1 MTMTNAER
9 DFYLRIID
17 EQPGLMP
24 VAYEISKYKHSLDI
38 QVWLIKNRMTGKIL
52 QSWLK
57 ENFDNSIMSMIK
69 YIIKRVNGD
78 KEIKPVYAHKD
89 YRV

>member
-1 MTMTNAER
+1 MITNTER

-17 EQPGLMP
+17 EQPGLVP
-24 VAYEISKYKHSLDI
+24 LAYEISKYKHSLDI
-38 QVWLIKNRMTGKIL
+38 QVWLIKNKMTGRNL

-57 ENFDNSIMSMIK
+57 VEFNNSMMSLIK
-69 YIIKRVNGD
+69 YIIKKANGD
-78 KEIKPVYAHKD
+78 KEIKPIYAHKD

>member
-1 MTMTNAER
+1 MITNAER

-38 QVWLIKNRMTGKIL
+38 QVWLIKNKMTGKIL

-57 ENFDNSIMSMIK
+57 EEFDNSIMSMIK
-69 YIIKRVNGD
+69 EIIMRINRD
-78 KEIKPVYAHKD
+78 KEIKPIYAHTD
-89 YRV
+89 YRI

>member
-38 QVWLIKNRMTGKIL
+38 QVWLIKNKMTGKIL

-57 ENFDNSIMSMIK
+57 EEFNNSIMSMCQW
-69 YIIKRVNGD
+69 IIKRVNND
-78 KEIKPVYAHKD
+78 KEVKAIYAHKD
-89 YRV
+89 YKV

>member
-38 QVWLIKNRMTGKIL
+38 QVWLIKNKMTGKIL

-57 ENFDNSIMSMIK
+57 EEFNNSIMSMCQW
-69 YIIKRVNGD
+69 IIKKVNND
-78 KEIKPVYAHKD
+78 KEIKAIYAHKD
-89 YRV
+89 YKV

>member
-1 MTMTNAER
+1 MITNAER

-38 QVWLIKNRMTGKIL
+38 QVWLIKNKMTGKIL

-57 ENFDNSIMSMIK
+57 EEFDNSIMSMVK
-69 YIIKRVNGD
+69 EIIMRINRD
-78 KEIKPVYAHKD
+78 KEVKPIYAYKD
-89 YRV
+89 YRI

>member
-1 MTMTNAER
+1 MTNAER
-9 DFYLRIID
+9 DFYIRIID
-17 EQPGLMP
+17 EQPGLMA

-38 QVWLIKNRMTGKIL
+38 QVWLIKNNLTGKNL

-57 ENFDNSIMSMIK
+57 EEFDHSIMSMIK
-69 YIIKRVNGD
+69 YIIKRVNSD
-78 KEIKPVYAHKD
+78 KEIKPIYAHRD

>member
-1 MTMTNAER
+1 MSMSNAER

-17 EQPGLMP
+17 DQPGLMP

-38 QVWLIKNRMTGKIL
+38 QVWLIKNKITGKIL

-57 ENFDNSIMSMIK
+57 DKFDHSIMSMVQ
-69 YIIKRVNGD
+69 YIIKRVNKD
-78 KEIKPVYAHKD
+78 KEIKPIFAHKD

>member
-1 MTMTNAER
+1 MMTNAER

-38 QVWLIKNRMTGKIL
+38 QVWLLKNKITGKIL

-57 ENFDNSIMSMIK
+57 EEFDNSIMSMIK
-69 YIIKRVNGD
+69 YIIKRVNSD
-78 KEIKPVYAHKD
+78 KELPRIIGGVD
-89 YRV
+89 YRI

>member
-1 MTMTNAER
+1 MITNTER

-17 EQPGLMP
+17 EQPGLVP
-24 VAYEISKYKHSLDI
+24 LAYEISKYKHSLDI
-38 QVWLIKNRMTGKIL
+38 QVWLIKNKMTGRNL

-57 ENFDNSIMSMIK
+57 VEFDNSMMSMIK
-69 YIIKRVNGD
+69 YIIKKANGD
-78 KEIKPVYAHKD
+78 KEIKPIYAHKD

>member
-1 MTMTNAER
+1 MELSNSS
-9 DFYLRIID
+9 FYLRIID

-38 QVWLIKNRMTGKIL
+38 QVWLIKNKMTGKIL

-57 ENFDNSIMSMIK
+57 EEFDNSIMSMIK
-69 YIIKRVNGD
+69 EIIMRINRD
-78 KEIKPVYAHKD
+78 KEIKPIYAHTD
-89 YRV
+89 YRI

>member
-1 MTMTNAER
+1 MTNAER

-38 QVWLIKNRMTGKIL
+38 QVWLIKNKMTGKIL

-57 ENFDNSIMSMIK
+57 EEFNNSIMSMCQW
-69 YIIKRVNGD
+69 IIKKVNND
-78 KEIKPVYAHKD
+78 KEIKAIYAHKD
-89 YRV
+89 YKV

>member
-1 MTMTNAER
+1 MSMSNAER

-17 EQPGLMP
+17 DQPGVMP

-38 QVWLIKNRMTGKIL
+38 QVWLIKNKITGKIL
-52 QSWLK
+52 LSWLNEK
-57 ENFDNSIMSMIK
+57 FDHSIMSMIK
-69 YIIKRVNGD
+69 YIIKRVNKD
-78 KEIKPVYAHKD
+78 KEIKPIYAHKD